1 MKKLDPTLER
11 GIAAEERFIR
21 VARTLRTLEPDLF
34 FWAVKAK
41 RKLDRV
47 GFDAFTL
54 VHALEGHGLVRIPWQ
69 VKSSERGV
77 ESFFLKYP
85 QYREGGPIPIIVND
99 GVSDEQILRKVM
111 EHTAIVLFQG
121 KDFKELY
128 QFLEE
133 RVGPY
138 NKNRGRYY
146 ARRAPIPFAG
156 EKNRRTFYLESKR
169 TVRDWKRDLDEHHS
183 TAR

>member
-11 GIAAEERFIR
+11 GMAAEERFIR
-21 VARTLRTLEPDLF
+21 VARTLRTREPDVF
-34 FWAVKAK
+34 FWAIRAK

-47 GFDAFTL
+47 GFDAFTVVRTL
-54 VHALEGHGLVRIPWQ
+54 DGHNLLSIPWQ

-77 ESFFLKYP
+77 ESFYLKYP
-85 QYREGGPIPIIVND
+85 QYRDGGPIPIIVNER
-99 GVSDEQILRKVM
+99 VSDEQILRKVM
-111 EHTAIVLFQG
+111 EQIAIVLFQG

-128 QFLEE
+128 EFLEN
-133 RVGPY
+133 RVEPY
-138 NKNRGRYY
+138 SKDRGRYNM
-146 ARRAPIPFAG
+146 RDPIPFTG

-169 TVRDWKRDLDEHHS
+169 TVRDWKRDLEEYHS